1 MKVAKRQRQQQQHN
15 IKQSSRGLHRAYSR
29 DNGLKLL
36 LDPIKRGK
44 KEKKREK
51 NKNRERDKK
60 RRKDRK

>member
-36 LDPIKRGK
+36 LDPIKREK
-44 KEKKREK
+44 EEEKKRK
-51 NKNRERDKK
+51 KLDRERDKI

>member
-44 KEKKREK
+44 EEKKKRKKEKKREK
-51 NKNRERDKK
+51 IRQ
-60 RRKDRK
+60 RR